1 MAKYQDTVT
10 VVDGVKFTICAPR
23 KPKRSERTFLNNKG
37 SIANLGA
44 KAAGLMA
51 AGIMKGKA

>member
-1 MAKYQDTVT
+1 MAKYQDVVT
-10 VVDGVKFTICAPR
+10 YENGVKVTICAPR

-51 AGIMKGKA
+51 SGIMKGKA